1 MKRILPK
8 SIRWKISLPIL
19 LFGMVAGLGTGIYT
33 YKTEIDKAV
42 YTTEEKVNTAITFS
56 DSAREYVR
64 KTLRPVLFDFLSKA
78 KGCIQEDFILE
89 GQSSS
94 FFYRIHL

>member
-42 YTTEEKVNTAITFS
+42 YTTMLKMDAV
-56 DSAREYVR
+56 
-64 KTLRPVLFDFLSKA
+64 KKL
-78 KGCIQEDFILE
+78 ED
-89 GQSSS
+89 
-94 FFYRIHL
+94 